1 MNHEPGEL
9 ALMKDDISAMRLQI
23 FNLERR
29 LAKIEQQQKPVP
41 LPDLTPHRREK
52 PPNIL
57 RLIRF

>member
-1 MNHEPGEL
+1 MKQEPGEL

-23 FNLERR
+23 YNLERR
-29 LAKIEQQQKPVP
+29 LAEIEQQRNTAPIA
-41 LPDLTPHRREK
+41 DLVQHRREK